1 MDFRSLYKLN
11 LQFVNAGGKF
21 KYLLRL
27 PSLNKTTALLK
38 KNKELITNR
47 KSNSRT
53 YNITKCRH
61 NLCYVYFLRTYIIA
75 IIHRNK

>member
-1 MDFRSLYKLN
+1 MNFRSLYKLN
-11 LQFVNAGGKF
+11 LQFVNAGGKL

-47 KSNSRT
+47 KHDT
-53 YNITKCRH
+53 I
-61 NLCYVYFLRTYIIA
+61 YICGLGPSLA
-75 IIHRNK
+75 DVDLDKGRVSLSLLPEKL

>member
-11 LQFVNAGGKF
+11 LQFVNAGGKL

-47 KSNSRT
+47 KHDTIYMWFRS
-53 YNITKCRH
+53 
-61 NLCYVYFLRTYIIA
+61 IA
-75 IIHRNK
+75 C